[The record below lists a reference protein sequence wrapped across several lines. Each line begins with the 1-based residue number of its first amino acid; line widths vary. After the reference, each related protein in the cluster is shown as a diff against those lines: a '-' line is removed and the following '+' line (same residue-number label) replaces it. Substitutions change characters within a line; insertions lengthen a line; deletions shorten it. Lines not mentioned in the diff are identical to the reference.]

1 MMPVIF
7 SLSDWNC
14 DNVLVRTEPCE
25 LNLGRNFKK
34 WGFTQ
39 NGGGGIA
46 FEIGGGLN
54 PSVNYGCSSCY
65 FCYWC
70 ASCNRKLFYKN
81 FVIIET
87 WKKTNIFCHLRFCMY
102 DNLIMHDFMFLN
114 NIVNVCSF
122 RNVNRPFVITRK
134 VILNYICTWEA
145 Y

>member
-1 MMPVIF
+1 MMLVIF

-25 LNLGRNFKK
+25 LNLSRNFKK

-39 NGGGGIA
+39 NWGGGIV

-54 PSVNYGCSSCY
+54 PSVNYGCTSCY
-65 FCYWC
+65 FLLLVC
-70 ASCNRKLFYKN
+70 KLQQKTILQELCHHRN
-81 FVIIET
+81 M
-87 WKKTNIFCHLRFCMY
+87 KKTNIFCHLQFCMS

-114 NIVNVCSF
+114 NIVNVCSC